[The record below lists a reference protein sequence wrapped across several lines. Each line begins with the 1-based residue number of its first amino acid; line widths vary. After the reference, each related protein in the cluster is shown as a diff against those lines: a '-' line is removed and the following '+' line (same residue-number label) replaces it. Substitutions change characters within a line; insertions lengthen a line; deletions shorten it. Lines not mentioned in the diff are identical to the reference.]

1 LQEIP
6 ITQLINE
13 QNLNLTAAEQISFQE
28 VYLHLKKVARIQK
41 IKISNGQLDT
51 TELVNDAWLKL
62 NQGNKNYQNRNH
74 FFAVC
79 ALSMKHILLNQS
91 KKIQLMK
98 QKNHLIHGDFDVN
111 ELQGEAEWMIELQQQ
126 LMRLKKYS
134 PRLEEVFTYKFFGGL
149 TNKEMAQLLSVNERT
164 IERDWLKAKS
174 LIGSALER

>member
-1 LQEIP
+1 MQDIP

-13 QNLNLTAAEQISFQE
+13 QSLNFSAEEQVNFKE

-51 TELVNDAWLKL
+51 TELVNDTWLKL
-62 NQGNKNYQNRNH
+62 NQSNKNYKNRNH

-79 ALSMKHILLNQS
+79 ALSMKHILINQS
-91 KKIQLMK
+91 KKIQQMHH
-98 QKNHLIHGDFDVN
+98 KNQLIKGDYDAN
-111 ELQGEAEWMIELQQQ
+111 ELFGEAEWMIELQQQ
-126 LMRLKKYS
+126 LIRLKKYS
-134 PRLEEVFTYKFFGGL
+134 SRLEEVFTYKFFGGL
-149 TNKEMAQLLSVNERT
+149 TNKEMAQLFAVNERT